1 MIIFLEILPLSVKI
15 DTSSSTKEAF
25 MNMNINWYP
34 GHMEKTRK
42 DIINSLKLVDLVVEI
57 IDARIPKSSRNPLLD
72 EIIGDKP
79 RIIIMNKEDLAD
91 PIQNKLWV
99 KKFKKDSIPAIKLN
113 SKQRI
118 NTKDLYN
125 TAKNLLKEKFEKNQ
139 EKNIE
144 NQVIRMMVVG
154 IPNSGKST
162 FINNIAQRKGARV
175 GNRPGVTTQ
184 KQWIKTTDNIQLLD
198 TPGVLW
204 PKFDNETGLNLSF
217 THAIKDEVVNVEE
230 LAFKFLEIMKDA
242 YPKLLE
248 ERYGID
254 ATGETLEI
262 YEKIAKKRGAI
273 LRGNEIDYT
282 RCANLIMNDFRTGKL
297 GRITLERI

>member
-1 MIIFLEILPLSVKI
+1 
-15 DTSSSTKEAF
+15 

-34 GHMEKTRK
+34 GHMKKTRK
-42 DIINSLKLVDLVVEI
+42 DIINSLKLVDVVVEI

-72 EIIGDKP
+72 EIIGNKK

-91 PIQNKLWV
+91 PKINLMWKEE
-99 KKFKKDSIPAIKLN
+99 FKKQSIPSIKLN
-113 SKQRI
+113 SKQKI
-118 NTKDLYN
+118 NTKLIYD
-125 TAKNLLKEKFEKNQ
+125 TAKELLKEKFQKNE

-144 NQVIRMMVVG
+144 DKTIRMMVVG

-162 FINNIAQRKGARV
+162 FINNVAQRKGAKV

-184 KQWIKTTDNIQLLD
+184 KQWIKTQEDIKLLD

-217 THAIKDEVVNVEE
+217 THAIKDEVLNVED
-230 LAFKFLEIMKDA
+230 LAFKFLEKMKEM
-242 YPKLLE
+242 YPYNLE
-248 ERYGID
+248 ERYEVD
-254 ATGETLEI
+254 VNKETIEI
-262 YEKIAKKRGAI
+262 FDQIAKKRGAI

-282 RCANLIMNDFRTGKL
+282 RCANIIMNDFRTGKL
-297 GRITLERI
+297 GRISLERP